1 LGSNPIYLDFNA
13 TTPIDPRVAEA
24 MLPYLYEHFGNPSSA
39 HPLGLRARAAVE
51 EARAR
56 VADLLGC
63 APGTL
68 VLTGGGTESNN
79 TVIRGV
85 ADALRGRGRHLVI
98 SAVEHPA
105 VSAPAA
111 RLRAS
116 GFEISV
122 VPVDSQ
128 GLVDPSDVARAIRPD
143 TILVS
148 VMHANNEVG
157 TIQPIAEIAAV
168 ARERGVRVH
177 TDAAQTVGKIR
188 VRTDELGVD
197 YLSVA
202 GHKMYA
208 PKGVGALFIRSGAE
222 PPKLLD
228 GAGHEGGRRAGTE
241 NVLGIVGLGAAA
253 SVAAERLPLES
264 EHCRAMRDRLFMR
277 LSETLDV
284 RLNGHPERRLPNTL
298 SVALAGVDA
307 HRLLSEVGREVAA
320 SAGAAC
326 HSDGRVRSAVL
337 EAMGVPADLAAGTI
351 RFSTGRTTTPDD
363 VDRAAAA
370 VASAVRRLG
379 R

>member
-1 LGSNPIYLDFNA
+1 
-13 TTPIDPRVAEA
+13 
-24 MLPYLYEHFGNPSSA
+24 
-39 HPLGLRARAAVE
+39 
-51 EARAR
+51 
-56 VADLLGC
+56 
-63 APGTL
+63 
-68 VLTGGGTESNN
+68 
-79 TVIRGV
+79 V
-85 ADALRGRGRHLVI
+85 ADALQGRGRHLVI
-98 SAVEHPA
+98 SAVEHPS

-111 RLRAS
+111 RLRSA
-116 GFEISV
+116 GFEVSV
-122 VPVDSQ
+122 VPVNAH
-128 GLVDPSDVARAIRPD
+128 GLVDPADVARAIRPG

-168 ARERGVRVH
+168 ARDRGVRVH

-188 VRTDELGVD
+188 VRVDELGVD

-208 PKGVGALFIRSGAE
+208 PKGVGALYIRPGTE
-222 PPKLLD
+222 PPRLLD

-253 SVAAERLPLES
+253 AIAAERLPLES
-264 EHCRAMRDRLFMR
+264 ERCRAMRDRLFVR
-277 LSETLDV
+277 LSETLDI

-298 SVALAGVDA
+298 SVAMVGVDA
-307 HRLLSEVGREVAA
+307 HRLLAEVGREVAA

-337 EAMGVPADLAAGTI
+337 EAMGVPADLAAGTV

-370 VASAVRRLG
+370 VGAAIRRRG